1 MKRTILKIEHEE
13 GFPLEIEVNGKRL
26 SRTVERAGFF
36 AAVTLAAVGVLLLIV
51 YVILP
56 LLGIALGLIFA
67 IFGVGLLI
75 VGVIVSIV
83 IIGGLAGGLL
93 KEGSRESR
101 RNDEWDC

>member
-1 MKRTILKIEHEE
+1 MKIEKEE

-26 SRTVERAGFF
+26 SGAVERGGFF

-56 LLGIALGLIFA
+56 LLGVALGLIFA

-75 VGVIVSIV
+75 VAVIVAIV
-83 IIGGLAGGLL
+83 IIGGLVGGLL
-93 KEGSRESR
+93 KESSRDGR
-101 RNDEWDC
+101 RNDDWD